1 MISIDVKKGKGVRRL
16 EDIGKYTRH
25 AIRKTW
31 FDLGKNLKSS
41 AIKEIISGTK
51 TGRVYVIRGPS
62 GKVRRHVS
70 SAPGETHADMS
81 GDLRLSLD
89 YKVSGGGEK
98 MVFGY
103 LNDPPI
109 YARVIEK
116 GSDKIKARPT
126 LKNAWKDQ
134 SHQVERHFM
143 VEMTRVFD

>member
-1 MISIDVKKGKGVRRL
+1 
-16 EDIGKYTRH
+16 
-25 AIRKTW
+25 
-31 FDLGKNLKSS
+31 
-41 AIKEIISGTK
+41 
-51 TGRVYVIRGPS
+51 
-62 GKVRRHVS
+62 
-70 SAPGETHADMS
+70 MS